1 MTIKFNRLILQLLI
15 IIGCTT
21 SAFSITKAQQDATPN
36 EKVMSTVLLT
46 GKAPYLISG
55 NKDYS
60 IKVWPNLE
68 EPDSVHALIKHSD
81 EVLALTQT
89 EDEKY
94 LISGGADN
102 QIVIWDWKEQ
112 SIITTLTEHQHPV
125 TSLLII
131 NKNDKKWLVSGD
143 NMGYIKLWNY
153 TKTIPKFVQSI
164 KSKKEVGSITS
175 LNIVNDYL
183 LSGHWTGAITVWKFN
198 SDRKKNILKEKKNSL
213 FEPHPHQAT
222 VSNLSI
228 SPDSTNLVSASWDKT
243 IKIWEIQADKF
254 ELKHTIQAH
263 DGSITK
269 SIITEDGK
277 SIISASQDTYLKK
290 WDLATGTLEYTIGQ
304 HSKSITS
311 MSLKDNQIIT
321 ASIDDSIKVW
331 KNQEEVK
338 SFVIPTDQKI
348 SIPNTTIDTIKLYVK
363 SLINHLNN
371 ISNPQ
376 LDTSQRN
383 ESMKQLKSDF
393 FNYPAD
399 SRIVNNLEDEEAKS
413 TTGQFKAY
421 EYIENIKSWYTS
433 KNRKLKIEIT
443 NNQVKQA
450 IKVDNEIQVL
460 VLLERLFMEQDIK
473 SDDNIWI
480 NDDPWYIYLT
490 IKQLSLKNIKSIDLN
505 IKEITNKIK

>member
-36 EKVMSTVLLT
+36 EKVMSTALLT

-60 IKVWPNLE
+60 IRVWPNLE

-81 EVLALTQT
+81 EVLVLTQT

-102 QIVIWDWKEQ
+102 QIVIWDWKKQ
-112 SIITTLTEHQHPV
+112 NIITTLTEHQHPV

-277 SIISASQDTYLKK
+277 SIISASQDTYIKK

-338 SFVIPTDQKI
+338 SFVIPVELNLFLPDDLVGKI
-348 SIPNTTIDTIKLYVK
+348 EGYVW
-363 SLINHLNN
+363 SLDAHLNN
-371 ISNPQ
+371 IGNTNLPSKN
-376 LDTSQRN
+376 RE
-383 ESMKQLKSDF
+383 ESIKKLKSTF
-393 FNYPAD
+393 FKQPNKVW
-399 SRIVNNLEDEEAKS
+399 IVNNLKERESIDTILKANDYLGNIQSFYISQNRSLQTNFNDVRFE
-413 TTGQFKAY
+413 KAY
-421 EYIENIKSWYTS
+421 KVGSE
-433 KNRKLKIEIT
+433 IEI
-443 NNQVKQA
+443 
-450 IKVDNEIQVL
+450 IVL
-460 VLLERLFMEQDIK
+460 VDK
-473 SDDNIWI
+473 SLMIAEENWE
-480 NDDPWYIYLT
+480 NNKAWYIYLRT
-490 IKQLSLKNIKSIDLN
+490 KQQKLKHIQTSNLKVD
-505 IKEITNKIK
+505 EITNYLK